1 MYYEDRS
8 TAITTA
14 IVSAVLCAFLLF
26 SMIPGMFLM
35 TVLGSSDVQ
44 RITSSDASDGI
55 PSLGDVTFN
64 DGSIDVVYY
73 NQMDERYANK
83 PYGTDDVGH
92 YGCGPA
98 SMAIVISS
106 LTSDRIDP
114 AQMAEWSYKHGY
126 WCSGSGSYRSLIP
139 DSAKAWGL
147 EVEGCG
153 KRGAQR
159 IADAL
164 SAGKLVVA
172 IMNKGHFTNGGHF
185 IVLRGVTS
193 DGQIM
198 VADPASRSRSETLW
212 SLSVIIDEASSNTA
226 NGGPFWIIGRDSSSP

>member
-1 MYYEDRS
+1 MYYDSRS
-8 TAITTA
+8 NAVLA
-14 IVSAVLCAFLLF
+14 PIVSAVLGFFLLF

-44 RITSSDASDGI
+44 RITSSEAVNGI
-55 PSLGDVTFN
+55 PSLGDVIFD
-64 DGSIDVVYY
+64 DGGTEVVYY

-83 PYGTDDVGH
+83 PYGTDDIGR
-92 YGCGPA
+92 YGCGPT

-106 LTSDRIDP
+106 LTTDTIDP

-126 WCSGSGSYRSLIP
+126 WCSESGSYRSLIP
-139 DSAKAWGL
+139 DAAKAWGL

-153 KRGAQR
+153 KRSPQR
-159 IADAL
+159 IVDAL
-164 SAGKLVVA
+164 SAGKLIVA

-193 DGQIM
+193 GGQIM

-212 SLSVIIDEASSNTA
+212 SLSLIIDEASSNTS
-226 NGGPFWIIGRDSSSP
+226 NGGPFWIIGRNTTS